1 MLRAFTSMCG
11 SYIYR
16 KIVPLS
22 EIEERGVIST
32 VLSAVKHGNKF
43 KWEWKIWIWDVS
55 RALLLRL
62 ACASL
67 EKVTKPNIY
76 IYVCVCVCKAW
87 WNGKWNDDEN
97 TYIGSFIFPSKSEFV
112 LPLPLFC
119 FAFIESLWEAFPASR
134 DWRLK
139 RNAMES

>member
-43 KWEWKIWIWDVS
+43 K
-55 RALLLRL
+55 
-62 ACASL
+62 
-67 EKVTKPNIY
+67 
-76 IYVCVCVCKAW
+76 
-87 WNGKWNDDEN
+87 
-97 TYIGSFIFPSKSEFV
+97 
-112 LPLPLFC
+112 
-119 FAFIESLWEAFPASR
+119 
-134 DWRLK
+134 
-139 RNAMES
+139 